1 MKESVFIVN
10 LWIFD
15 GAKSAG
21 REIVKVC
28 KTREEA
34 EELLKR
40 VEATYADDDNYEAD
54 IGEWVVGETENDHI
68 MEDVQMH
75 EEFGSRLHR

>member
-10 LWIFD
+10 LWTFKNARED
-15 GAKSAG
+15 G

-40 VEATYADDDNYEAD
+40 VEATYSDDSDYEAD
-54 IGEWVVGETENDHI
+54 IGEWVIGETENDYI
-68 MEDVQMH
+68 MEDVRMY
-75 EEFGSRLHR
+75 EEFGSRFHR